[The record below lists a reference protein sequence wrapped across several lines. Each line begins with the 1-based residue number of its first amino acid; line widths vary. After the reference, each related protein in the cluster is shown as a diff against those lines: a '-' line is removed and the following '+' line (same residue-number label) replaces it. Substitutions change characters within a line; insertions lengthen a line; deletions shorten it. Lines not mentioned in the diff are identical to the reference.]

1 MNNMMNTLMDKTV
14 EEVSFY
20 LPGKENYYEQEA
32 GYAYL
37 KELAEEFSGE
47 EVYPTRIYRLIYR
60 LDDMLVAAQVGEKC
74 PVYHAPIS
82 AIFETCCTY
91 LVVSDGHIFNPS
103 AVRKD
108 QVVEVSRFR
117 EEGAYLQAS

>member
-1 MNNMMNTLMDKTV
+1 MEDA
-14 EEVSFY
+14 VSFF

-37 KELAEEFSGE
+37 RELAEEFTGE
-47 EVYPTRIYRLIYR
+47 EVYLNRIFRLIYR
-60 LDDMLVAAQVGEKC
+60 LDGMLVAAQVGELC
-74 PVYHAPIS
+74 PVYKAPIS

-91 LVVSDGHIFNPS
+91 VVVSEGHIFNPS

-108 QVVEVSRFR
+108 EVIEVTLFR
-117 EEGAYLQAS
+117 EEDAYLKAV